1 VSLANHPIDRLKT
14 QIWYQAVEIA
24 LGKGCA
30 TAVELFLE
38 PEKDKLDADNKI
50 RPRRWRGYRDGIRVP
65 KKTAHVSC
73 AVEVAEPEAPGTA
86 RWFLSPMWRAL
97 KGEFL
102 DRYEIE
108 DALSK
113 SESIGSIIFCNK
125 DSLGLTEADLQEYD
139 SNIQTQLVAAH
150 NLVLDNIGQCT
161 ELEGRDLLEAVV
173 LLLEHGRLSG
183 SLAVTRRA
191 LDLYDASSRKIS
203 EIPELRRHLR
213 VFFEAIEDRYT
224 PIFNTPAKEI
234 FPPWHARLPD
244 LVEEYFDIEAGKVA
258 RLNWGGGL
266 ERPAGSD

>member
-1 VSLANHPIDRLKT
+1 MARRGRPPRTELERAIVC
-14 QIWYQAVEIA
+14 IWMSRVCNVTEVNSGADFAKKILNRPNQARKWNDFGIGKHLPNGPHDPSGPFSEVMIA
-24 LGKGCA
+24 
-30 TAVELFLE
+30 ES
-38 PEKDKLDADNKI
+38 
-50 RPRRWRGYRDGIRVP
+50 
-65 KKTAHVSC
+65 H
-73 AVEVAEPEAPGTA
+73 APGTA
-86 RWFLSPMWRAL
+86 RWFISAMWRAL
-97 KGEFL
+97 MDKDL

-113 SESIGSIIFCNK
+113 SEPIGSIIFCNK
-125 DSLGLTEADLQEYD
+125 DSLGLTEADLQKYD

-161 ELEGRDLLEAVV
+161 ELEGLDLLEAVV

-191 LDLYDASSRKIS
+191 LELYDASSRKIS
-203 EIPELRRHLR
+203 EVPELRRHLP

-224 PIFNTPAKEI
+224 PIFNTPANEI

-244 LVEEYFDIEAGKVA
+244 LIEEYFDIEAGKVA